1 MWLVVSTPAFGSP
14 HAVIRVERIY
24 VSEGERLSR
33 GQRLLDLNLDLSA
46 GVARDCPPVST
57 CRLVLREEAWVRRL
71 PVEVGTLVGA
81 ADALALLSTGP
92 DTPPEPPS
100 REARVT
106 VATVLQHDD
115 WWTAA
120 P

>member
-1 MWLVVSTPAFGSP
+1 MWLAVSTPTFSSP
-14 HAVIRVERIY
+14 HAAIRVERIY
-24 VSEGERLSR
+24 VSEGERLTK
-33 GQRLLDLNLDLSA
+33 GQRLLDLTLDLSA

-57 CRLVLREEAWVRRL
+57 CRLVLREDAWVRRL
-71 PVEVGTLVGA
+71 PVEAGSVVVA
-81 ADALALLSTGP
+81 SDALALLSTGP
-92 DTPPEPPS
+92 DTPPEPPA

-115 WWTAA
+115 WWTPA